1 MSTESAGL
9 RSWFEAAASPRPQ
22 NHYQLLGLE
31 LFESRPEVIDAAATR
46 LTGFLQGLADEADR
60 EQAEPLLRDVAA
72 AQLCLGD
79 PDQKTA
85 YDAQLRA
92 ESDDGDRSPAVPGE
106 PVVAPEAV
114 PRIKVAAAPAG
125 SRGKARK
132 SGRRRESAVF
142 VPTPDFKGL
151 ESADPAPAASP
162 LPAQTS
168 ADVLV
173 PDVLVPDVLVPDV
186 LVPDVERNRPVVE
199 AKKKRPAAKQ
209 QLPQPKSPRSKSSTT
224 RRKISASSWWLT
236 IGVCGGSAAAVIA
249 LLVYL
254 LGRSPP
260 PDRSSSHTAESA
272 FALPAGNVAENLVE
286 TPTTASR
293 RRSATSRSGV
303 RGYSTQEAAQRRQ
316 GIDSFAELGR
326 SEAERLH
333 RGEGLELPADAP
345 RTKALP
351 LALDAPAAD
360 ESLLAYWPF
369 EDQQPQQASDASLRG
384 NQAKLDGKPAA
395 IAQGMRGA
403 ALRLD
408 GKDDCLQVPEGLVQ
422 GTAGTISFW
431 FRCPAVAGTHCLVS
445 SAPNSARLQLVIQDG
460 RLVGDYASAADRQP
474 LQTEAILNATTWHH
488 LALTW
493 KSSGQVLLYLDGQLA
508 ARQLAER
515 LPDPTGI
522 LIGKDAGSG
531 HGSAFDVD
539 EIRLYARP
547 LSAEE
552 VAAIVSA
559 ASR

>member
-1 MSTESAGL
+1 MSTESAEL
-9 RSWFEAAASPRPQ
+9 RSWFEAAASPRPR

-31 LFESRPEVIDAAATR
+31 LFESQPEVIDAAATR
-46 LTGFLQGLADEADR
+46 LTGFLQGLADDAGR

-72 AQLCLGD
+72 AQLCLQN
-79 PDQKTA
+79 PDQKAA

-92 ESDDGDRSPAVPGE
+92 ESDDGDRSPAAPGE
-106 PVVAPEAV
+106 PVAASEAV
-114 PRIKVAAAPAG
+114 PLIKVATAPAE

-132 SGRRRESAVF
+132 SARRRESAVF
-142 VPTPDFKGL
+142 VPPPDFEDL
-151 ESADPAPAASP
+151 ESADPASAALPLTAQASP
-162 LPAQTS
+162 
-168 ADVLV
+168 DVMV
-173 PDVLVPDVLVPDV
+173 PDVM
-186 LVPDVERNRPVVE
+186 VPDVESNRPAVE

-209 QLPQPKSPRSKSSTT
+209 QLPQPKSPRSKPSTT

-236 IGVCGGSAAAVIA
+236 IGVCSGSAAAVVA

-260 PDRSSSHTAESA
+260 PDRSSPHTAESA
-272 FALPAGNVAENLVE
+272 FALPAGNVAENSAE

-293 RRSATSRSGV
+293 RRPATSRTTSRSGV
-303 RGYSTQEAAQRRQ
+303 RGYSAQEAAQRRQ

-345 RTKALP
+345 RTKASP
-351 LALDAPAAD
+351 PVFDAPAANK
-360 ESLLAYWPF
+360 SLLAYWPF
-369 EDQQPQQASDASLRG
+369 EDQHPQHASDVSLRG
-384 NQAKLDGKPAA
+384 NQAKLDGKPAV

-408 GKDDCLQVPEGLVQ
+408 GKDDCLQVPDGLLQ

-445 SAPNSARLQLVIQDG
+445 SAPSSARLQLMIQDG
-460 RLVGDYASAADRQP
+460 QLVGDYASAADRQP
-474 LQTEAILNATTWHH
+474 LRTEAILNAKTWQH

-493 KSSGQVLLYLDGQLA
+493 KSGGQMLLYLDGRLA
-508 ARQLAER
+508 ARQPAER

-522 LIGKDAGSG
+522 LIGKDAVSG
-531 HGSAFDVD
+531 HSAAFDVD

-552 VAAIVSA
+552 IAAIVSV